1 MLKEVF
7 KQLLKIFMKALIL
20 LLTSL
25 WPLAAAPTTQ
35 IKVDQV
41 GYLSAAPKVA
51 FVVSAQPAADFNV
64 RRSDDSIAFR
74 GKLSTPVGDA
84 DSGDRVQAADFTKLE
99 ESGGFY
105 LEVPGVGRSWNFTI
119 GADVYARAFYLSMRA
134 FYGQR
139 CGTAVDLG
147 TKFPGY
153 THAACHLT
161 GAYHPSSGRTGPRES
176 ARASHPSRRCAAAR
190 ESSAARPPV
199 RWASRVVSRSS

>member
-1 MLKEVF
+1 MHRRCIKRNDEAISRIS
-7 KQLLKIFMKALIL
+7 KSFMKALIL

-51 FVVSAQPAADFNV
+51 FVVSAQPATDFNV
-64 RRSDDSIAFR
+64 RRRSDDSLAFR
-74 GKLSTPVGDA
+74 GKLSTPVDDA

-99 ESGGFY
+99 ESGSFY

-147 TKFPGY
+147 TEFPGY

-176 ARASHPSRRCAAAR
+176 ARGWHDAGDYGRY
-190 ESSAARPPV
+190 
-199 RWASRVVSRSS
+199 